1 MTPKPI
7 FTTDKDGADI
17 ALVFVKHGSKPAKLL
32 RGDFEDLT
40 KAGFI
45 DHWTLN
51 SGYVKG
57 YSQVIGNA
65 HGIARAIMKAPVGK
79 LVMYRDRDPLN
90 LRKDNLMIPVRKR
103 PRKSNV

>member
-1 MTPKPI
+1 MHPKPN
-7 FTTDKDGADI
+7 FTNDKDGADI

-32 RGDFEDLT
+32 RQDFQALT
-40 KAGFI
+40 EAGFI

-51 SGYVKG
+51 KGRVVG

-65 HGIARAIMKAPVGK
+65 HGIARAIMNAPVGK

-103 PRKSNV
+103 SRKSNV